1 MKKTK
6 IITAFLLGA
15 GLGASTLFLY
25 AQSVQ
30 NVPGQNTTLAAT
42 GSSPVS
48 VVAFDANTFVKP
60 SDSELKERL
69 SALEY
74 KVTQHEGTERPFA
87 NPLNDE
93 KRAGLYVDIV
103 SGEPL
108 FSSTDKYD
116 SRTGWPSFSR
126 AISED
131 AVIEKTDRSL
141 FGVRTEIRSTHA
153 DSHLGHVFNDGPAPT
168 GLRYCMNSAAMRFI
182 RLEDMA
188 ESGYGE
194 YIDRVSGN
202 AVL

>member
-15 GLGASTLFLY
+15 GLGATTLFLY
-25 AQSVQ
+25 AGSVQ
-30 NVPGQNTTLAAT
+30 NTTDQNTSLVAT
-42 GSSPVS
+42 GATPLS
-48 VVAFDANTFVKP
+48 VTAFDVNTFVKP
-60 SDSELKERL
+60 SDSELKEKL

-126 AISED
+126 AISDD
-131 AVIEKTDRSL
+131 AVVEKTDRSL

-188 ESGYGE
+188 ESGYGK
-194 YIDRVSGN
+194 YIDRVSGK

>member
-15 GLGASTLFLY
+15 GLGATTLFLY
-25 AQSVQ
+25 AGSVQ
-30 NVPGQNTTLAAT
+30 NTTDQNTSLVAT
-42 GSSPVS
+42 GATPLS
-48 VVAFDANTFVKP
+48 VTAFDVNTFVKP
-60 SDSELKERL
+60 SDSELKEKL

-126 AISED
+126 AISDD
-131 AVIEKTDRSL
+131 AVVEKTDRSL

-188 ESGYGE
+188 ESGYGK
-194 YIDRVSGN
+194 YIDLS
-202 AVL
+202 LIHI

>member
-15 GLGASTLFLY
+15 GLGATTLFLY
-25 AQSVQ
+25 AGSVQ
-30 NVPGQNTTLAAT
+30 NTTDQNTSLVAT
-42 GSSPVS
+42 GATPLS
-48 VVAFDANTFVKP
+48 VTAFDVNTFVKP
-60 SDSELKERL
+60 SDSELKEKL

-126 AISED
+126 AISDD
-131 AVIEKTDRSL
+131 AVVEKTDRSL

-168 GLRYCMNSAAMRFI
+168 GLRYCMT
-182 RLEDMA
+182 
-188 ESGYGE
+188 
-194 YIDRVSGN
+194 VSYTHLTLPTICS
-202 AVL
+202 V